1 MALDDEI
8 TIDQPNLKVK
18 NREIRVNWVKGDI
31 NISEIE
37 IIPINPPIAR
47 DGARKEIGRNTYSG
61 AACFENPLHCAFT
74 DAESKDVKN
83 CPGTFVK
90 IAGNAVNK
98 NMACMNK
105 CMAPS

>member
-1 MALDDEI
+1 MPTRKNKTKFKDNKNSLALKINDELHEPEPMALDDEI

-47 DGARKEIGRNTYSG
+47 DGARKEIGRNT
-61 AACFENPLHCAFT
+61 
-74 DAESKDVKN
+74 
-83 CPGTFVK
+83 
-90 IAGNAVNK
+90 
-98 NMACMNK
+98 
-105 CMAPS
+105 